1 MIHGILLDLAGVLYQ
16 GDRRLPGASEALARL
31 RENDLPVR
39 FVTNTTRK
47 TKARLLAQLHD
58 LDLAVEDDELFTA
71 AEATKR
77 VLRDR
82 GLTPHLLIHPDLEP
96 DFADLPPGRP
106 NAVVVADAGPA
117 FTYDNLNRAF
127 RLIQDGAPLLAVAKN
142 RYFSENEGLSLDAG
156 PFVAALEYA
165 AQVEAE
171 VIGKPAYAFFAGAVA
186 SMAGE
191 AGCHGDGG
199 RRRGIGR
206 QRRAGRGPAG
216 PVGAHGKIPFRRP
229 ERGPPGRR
237 NGSRYRRRGGLD
249 PGPPGRRLTAIH
261 TVHRRGVDV

>member
-171 VIGKPAYAFFAGAVA
+171 VIGKPANAFFAGAVA

-191 AGCHGDGG
+191 AGATVMVGDDVESDVNGALEAGLQALLVRTGKYRSGDQNAVHRGGETVDDIGAAVDWILDHRDGG
-199 RRRGIGR
+199 
-206 QRRAGRGPAG
+206 
-216 PVGAHGKIPFRRP
+216 
-229 ERGPPGRR
+229 
-237 NGSRYRRRGGLD
+237 
-249 PGPPGRRLTAIH
+249 
-261 TVHRRGVDV
+261 